1 MITALSRCNFRR
13 LDARSVAM
21 VASSSSSWTTNGKS
35 LHVVD
40 SPCRYM
46 SSDSKKFRP
55 ARRPNRKY
63 RPISPRKKLDEA
75 SLRSNAKNPLH
86 DDIDPMR
93 VELGKVK
100 NPRDELEAT
109 FGPLAADVLRDVRRE
124 MALKRKGGE
133 EDPFEEELRMAD
145 YLTARTGSTEDLV
158 GERRALAFDIPDEK
172 ERVRFME
179 ELDSLVEE
187 RQQEELLGAEFRDDE
202 DDASID
208 PFAEEETG
216 NEGEMDHETVSVG
229 SVVCLSAAFL
239 SLSCSQVVVFK
250 VFGSKPACAR

>member
-1 MITALSRCNFRR
+1 MITALSRCNLRR

-21 VASSSSSWTTNGKS
+21 VASSPSSWATMNGKS
-35 LHVVD
+35 LPVVD

-46 SSDSKKFRP
+46 SSDSRKFRP
-55 ARRPNRKY
+55 ARRPSRNY

-86 DDIDPMR
+86 SDIDPMR
-93 VELGKVK
+93 VELGNVK
-100 NPRDELEAT
+100 NPSDELEAA

-124 MALKRKGGE
+124 MALKRKDGE
-133 EDPFEEELRMAD
+133 EDAFEEELRMAD
-145 YLTARTGSTEDLV
+145 YLTAKTGSTEDLV

-172 ERVRFME
+172 ERIRFME

-202 DDASID
+202 DDDSVD

-216 NEGEMDHETVSVG
+216 NEGEMDHE
-229 SVVCLSAAFL
+229 
-239 SLSCSQVVVFK
+239 
-250 VFGSKPACAR
+250 